1 MTDQPA
7 PQSAKIHP
15 AIFYL
20 LCALLIGT
28 FLWRT
33 TMTAQEYPPRVALY
47 LDLVIDAA
55 MVVGLIGIRKSG
67 PQALFIAAL
76 ICGIGLFAIRLHSDA
91 SWWTGH
97 WHYAFD
103 KR

>member
-7 PQSAKIHP
+7 PQSAKMHP
-15 AIFYL
+15 ALFYL
-20 LCALLIGT
+20 LSVMLIGT
-28 FLWRT
+28 FLWRMT
-33 TMTAQEYPPRVALY
+33 ITAQEYPSRTALY
-47 LDLVIDAA
+47 LELVIDAA

-76 ICGIGLFAIRLHSDA
+76 ICGIGLFGIRFLRDA
-91 SWWTGH
+91 SGWTGH
-97 WHYAFD
+97 WHYVFD

>member
-7 PQSAKIHP
+7 PANAKIHP

-20 LCALLIGT
+20 LCVMLIGT
-28 FLWRT
+28 FAWR
-33 TMTAQEYPPRVALY
+33 MIITAQEYPPRMALY
-47 LDLVIDAA
+47 LELVIDAA

-97 WHYAFD
+97 WHYVFD

>member
-7 PQSAKIHP
+7 PQSAKMHP
-15 AIFYL
+15 ALFYL

-28 FLWRT
+28 FLWRMT
-33 TMTAQEYPPRVALY
+33 ITAQEYPPRMALY
-47 LDLVIDAA
+47 LELAIDAA
-55 MVVGLIGIRKSG
+55 MLVGLIGIRKSG
-67 PQALFIAAL
+67 PQALFLAAL
-76 ICGIGLFAIRLHSDA
+76 ICGIGLFAIRFHSDA

-97 WHYAFD
+97 WHYVFD

>member
-7 PQSAKIHP
+7 PQSAKMHP
-15 AIFYL
+15 ALFYL
-20 LCALLIGT
+20 LSVMLIGT
-28 FLWRT
+28 FLWRMT
-33 TMTAQEYPPRVALY
+33 ITAQEYPSRTALY
-47 LDLVIDAA
+47 LELVIDAA

-76 ICGIGLFAIRLHSDA
+76 ICGIGLFAIRFHSDA

-97 WHYAFD
+97 WHYVFD

>member
-7 PQSAKIHP
+7 PAKANIHP

-20 LCALLIGT
+20 ICVLLIGT
-28 FLWRT
+28 FLWRMT
-33 TMTAQEYPPRVALY
+33 ITAQEYPPRMALY
-47 LDLVIDAA
+47 LELVIDAA
-55 MVVGLIGIRKSG
+55 MIVGLIGIRKSG

-97 WHYAFD
+97 WHYVFD